1 VYLFQVIVDDNSG
14 QVLQLKSSIQKLVV
28 HPPR

>member
-1 VYLFQVIVDDNSG
+1 VTAVDNS
-14 QVLQLKSSIQKLVV
+14 QAQPVTVKSPIQKLVV